1 MRHLC
6 TISLLVILLLTA
18 CDKIIDQAVQ
28 KDFKQVIIN
37 EVGEGLLPTIVDIYS
52 GEGDSDNVYKH
63 IIFSLTAEKDVA
75 LSKGWLK
82 GTSLKK
88 GQKLSDGES
97 VLLYQRINDVH
108 WKMTSAQLTKVPS
121 SEKSNP

>member
-88 GQKLSDGES
+88 GQKLSDGEA